1 MSQNEK
7 VSRYQN
13 PQNILFTKYNINS
26 SEIIRFQFFLF
37 TIFVDD
43 GVCFHW
49 ITFVSKT
56 RLSL

>member
-37 TIFVDD
+37 TIF
-43 GVCFHW
+43 
-49 ITFVSKT
+49 
-56 RLSL
+56 